1 MPTPREELLASARG
15 DENKV
20 LEVAEI
26 FGLKEILDRPLA
38 RLSSGERR
46 RTAIASAYLA
56 GYDGYFIDEPTGGLD
71 SESASKVVSALQL
84 LVDEGKS
91 VVIATHDPRILSVSM
106 KH

>member
-46 RTAIASAYLA
+46 RTAIAS
-56 GYDGYFIDEPTGGLD
+56 
-71 SESASKVVSALQL
+71 S
-84 LVDEGKS
+84 
-91 VVIATHDPRILSVSM
+91 LSSWIRRVLY
-106 KH
+106 